1 MIRNAYGDRSM
12 RVRALLLASGLLV
25 AAQMGC
31 APDDPEPLF
40 VPTGTG
46 SVAGRVFFDID
57 GNGQFNPLVG
67 DTLASAG
74 VAVHLRV
81 RGTTTLIASTV
92 TDADGEYVFENVPVG
107 THELFIPSQSTTGA
121 LIFCVNPTLT
131 SVYVN
136 EQAYRTVAARNGCVI
151 RIADAEAKTQGE
163 IVTIYGVISAEP
175 GMFRADNFYIQDGS
189 GGMQVFGFTNP
200 AGLTLLRGDSVEV
213 TGTLGNFN
221 TELQLVAGPRLG
233 VTKATGTPPVADT
246 MTIKEVT
253 DLPVPLGRQIGM
265 LITLRKVSVG
275 AFGTGT
281 SGINAPITDATGS
294 MEMRLEGGAITRI
307 GAARFAAGQCYDIT
321 GVLGH
326 FNALKQI
333 KPRDL
338 NDVATVPC
346 S

>member
-1 MIRNAYGDRSM
+1 M

-40 VPTGTG
+40 IPTGSG

-57 GNGQFNPLVG
+57 GDGQFNPLIG

-74 VAVHLRV
+74 VAVQLRA
-81 RGTTTLIASTV
+81 RGTENVIASTV
-92 TDADGEYVFENVPVG
+92 TNSSGDYLFTEVPVG
-107 THELFIPSQSTTGA
+107 THELFIPSQDQTGD

-131 SVYVN
+131 SVYVG
-136 EQAYRTVAARNGCVI
+136 EQAYRTLAARNGCVI
-151 RIADAEAKTQGE
+151 RIADAEAKAQGE

-175 GMFRADNFYIQDGS
+175 GTFRSDNFYIQDGS

-200 AGLTLLRGDSVEV
+200 ANLTLMRGDSVEV
-213 TGTLGNFN
+213 SGTLGQFN
-221 TELQLVAGPRLG
+221 TELQLVSSPRVG
-233 VTKATGTPPVADT
+233 VTKVTGTPPVADT
-246 MTIKEVT
+246 MTIEEVLAVA
-253 DLPVPLGRQIGM
+253 LPTGRQVGM
-265 LITLRKVSVG
+265 LITIRKVSVG
-275 AFGTGT
+275 AFGTGS
-281 SGINAPITDATGS
+281 SGINAPITDATGA
-294 MEMRLEGGAITRI
+294 MEMRLEGGAMTRI
-307 GAARFAAGQCYDIT
+307 GAARFQAGQCYDIT
-321 GVLGH
+321 GILGH

-338 NDVATVPC
+338 NDVTTVSC